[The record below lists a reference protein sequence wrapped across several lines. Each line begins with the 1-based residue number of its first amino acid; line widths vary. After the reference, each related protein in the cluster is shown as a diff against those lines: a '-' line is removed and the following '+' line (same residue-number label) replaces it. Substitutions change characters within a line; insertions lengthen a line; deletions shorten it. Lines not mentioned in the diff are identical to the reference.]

1 MFAVP
6 KTIKNLQQQKEKSF
20 NCPVINE
27 TIHYKNFVTKK
38 VLRKRVF
45 LSRDNLPY
53 KRPELTTTREHWKRW
68 IKEAGITYRPPYQ
81 LRHTYASRMLMV
93 DAKPAW
99 LAKQMGHKNWGLI
112 QTIYAKW
119 IDEQEP
125 NYIDDIAKKL
135 GQKGISKKTNENDD
149 T

>member
-1 MFAVP
+1 
-6 KTIKNLQQQKEKSF
+6 
-20 NCPVINE
+20 
-27 TIHYKNFVTKK
+27 
-38 VLRKRVF
+38 
-45 LSRDNLPY
+45 
-53 KRPELTTTREHWKRW
+53 
-68 IKEAGITYRPPYQ
+68 
-81 LRHTYASRMLMV
+81 MV